1 MSVSDAGGSIVRSV
15 GYVNFEESVG
25 PSVPRGREVA
35 ASDEVERLLF
45 MGRKWVKIYST
56 PGSVLGC

>member
-15 GYVNFEESVG
+15 GYVNLDESVS
-25 PSVPRGREVA
+25 PSYPRGRRVA

-45 MGRKWVKIYST
+45 IGRVCVKLYPA
-56 PGSVLGC
+56 PGSVFGK